1 LIGWGVQN
9 ITFIDNGLVSYSN
22 PSRQCLFELSDCEQK
37 KYKAVAAAEAL
48 KRVLPG
54 LNATAVVMTIPMPGH
69 PFAPVTT
76 SESGGGAGD
85 GGDREEVVALRKLDE
100 LIREHDV
107 VFALTD
113 SREARWLPTVLCA
126 AHDKVI
132 SEMWVC

>member
-1 LIGWGVQN
+1 
-9 ITFIDNGLVSYSN
+9 
-22 PSRQCLFELSDCEQK
+22 
-37 KYKAVAAAEAL
+37 
-48 KRVLPG
+48 
-54 LNATAVVMTIPMPGH
+54 MTIPMPGH
-69 PFAPVTT
+69 PFAPVTTT